1 MEDYNR
7 LISAKILD
15 GYEGMLGNVPQPQML
30 GGKRMRNF
38 ILPGSTE
45 SDYPGTL
52 SVGRMDGQKPA
63 TLGGEFWKDFGS
75 GFPRSAEPHIKK
87 GGEKIPE
94 IPKLVR
100 HGTIVKE
107 KGGKRKS
114 MLKTFGDELK
124 SQAIKQGTEE
134 LVKSAIQSAKG
145 GDLFGSIGKSLKGV
159 GSSVAKTALG
169 LGVKTAL
176 KSGLEGASGAGKK
189 PRGRPRKIVGKKGMV
204 IDSSAYSPELEGGV
218 LLMDNPSQFH
228 SSVYPPALASYNHSF
243 PIASRGSGRCG
254 GAKPKRASARG
265 AIVKEVMK
273 KHGLSLPEASKYV
286 KEKGLY

>member
-15 GYEGMLGNVPQPQML
+15 GYEGMLGNLPQNQML

-52 SVGRMDGQKPA
+52 SVGRMDGERPA

-87 GGEKIPE
+87 GGVKIPE

-145 GDLFGSIGKSLKGV
+145 GDLFGSIGKSLKSIAPSV
-159 GSSVAKTALG
+159 GKTALN

-176 KSGLEGASGAGKK
+176 QKKGAGKK
-189 PRGRPRKIVGKKGMV
+189 PRKMVGV
-204 IDSSAYSPELEGGV
+204 DSSTYTPELEGGV